1 MNSIINISWIIE
13 KSYQNHQINILLKIV
28 SHASKKIGP
37 LSISN
42 ILKNT
47 FSETSDHFKYINFL
61 ICYLLSIILGYNYRA
76 MILISLCQKIESLDF
91 KESTNNDELIYAYQ
105 TYIINHLRHIMSL
118 SLLEF
123 IY

>member
-1 MNSIINISWIIE
+1 
-13 KSYQNHQINILLKIV
+13 
-28 SHASKKIGP
+28 
-37 LSISN
+37 
-42 ILKNT
+42 
-47 FSETSDHFKYINFL
+47 
-61 ICYLLSIILGYNYRA
+61 